1 MTTKIRIKSL
11 PLHKLLKY
19 NMDSRQ
25 LTNLLSFIAANY
37 EVRHS
42 TGARLK
48 PEFTKKLLLNKFS
61 SLTEAQINHIL
72 RII

>member
-1 MTTKIRIKSL
+1 MNY
-11 PLHKLLKY
+11 LKY

-48 PEFTKKLLLNKFS
+48 PEFTKKLLL
-61 SLTEAQINHIL
+61 IL
-72 RII
+72 QKLRFVIFLK

>member
-1 MTTKIRIKSL
+1 MKMTSYKI
-11 PLHKLLKY
+11 
-19 NMDSRQ
+19 MDSRQ

-48 PEFTKKLLLNKFS
+48 PEFMQKLLLNKFPN
-61 SLTEAQINHIL
+61 LTEAQVKHIL
-72 RII
+72 RIL